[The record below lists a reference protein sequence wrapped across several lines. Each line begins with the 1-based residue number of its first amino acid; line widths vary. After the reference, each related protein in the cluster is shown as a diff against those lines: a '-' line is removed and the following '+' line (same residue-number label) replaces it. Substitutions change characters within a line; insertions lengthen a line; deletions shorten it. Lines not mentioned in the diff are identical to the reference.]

1 MGNPLNPPTL
11 KAGPSFS
18 GNTLINAMDPSRPAI
33 DNFYIAI
40 KNIHFDS
47 TNVNKDTSFTIID
60 WSVSQGTQLT
70 NCVFNMPNYSSGH
83 TGVGQ
88 KSGGDS
94 GTIMGDLTF
103 NGGAVGINLG
113 SGNEQYEVKTVTFN
127 GCSTGI
133 LIQQCFNCVLHNIN
147 FKNNAVG
154 VDMSA
159 STAHATTLI
168 DCAASNVGI
177 VVKTLAEST
186 GDHSLVI
193 ENYSDGGGVSSVV
206 TASGSCILTGSVS
219 NTWVY
224 GNAYGPGSS
233 STARQTGTVY
243 TTTRPASLLSNGK
256 YLALAPR
263 TYQEYD
269 VTQFVNVKTVTG
281 YTVYGDGSHDDTSSL
296 NSIIS
301 TYAGCKILFFPRGV
315 YVVTNTLF
323 FPAGSIVVGEA
334 WSAITASGNNFKN
347 ANSPLVMVKVGN
359 SGDVGVA
366 QFSDMVF
373 TVADVLPGCILVEV
387 NMAGSNPGDVA
398 FWNSHFR
405 VGGAAD
411 SLVETTPACGSTPS
425 GCMAAFLLLHLTAS
439 SSAYIENMW
448 GWTADHDLDGL
459 TQAGQNAVS
468 VGRGMLVEAAQASWL
483 HGLAFEHATL
493 YQFHFLNAQ
502 NVFVAMQQ
510 CESPYW
516 QGTGSPA
523 LAPAPWTPSSA
534 FGDPTFANC
543 APADALCRMAWF
555 LSITGGAHIFIYGSA
570 FWVFYNGYLGGDA
583 SLDQGCQSSY
593 CQSNAVTVAGVTGL
607 NWFNLQTH
615 CTLNMVVDA
624 SGNALAPLSGN
635 WGGWGGDLAAFL
647 EFA

>member
-1 MGNPLNPPTL
+1 MGNPLNPPIL
-11 KAGPSFS
+11 KAGPGFS
-18 GNTLINAMDPSRPAI
+18 GNTLVNAMDPSRPAI
-33 DNFYIAI
+33 NNFYIAI

-47 TNVNKDTSFTIID
+47 TNINKDTSFTIID
-60 WSVSQGTQLT
+60 WSVAQGTQLT
-70 NCVFNMPNYSSGH
+70 NCVFNMPSYSSGH

-113 SGNEQYEVKTVTFN
+113 SSNEQYEVKTVTFN

-133 LIQQCFNCVLHNIN
+133 IIQQCFNCVFHNIN

-154 VDMSA
+154 VDMTA
-159 STAHATTLI
+159 SNAHATTLI
-168 DCAASNVGI
+168 DSAASNVSI
-177 VVKTLAEST
+177 VVNTLTEST

-193 ENYSDGGGVSSVV
+193 ENYSDGGGVGSVV
-206 TASGSCILTGSVS
+206 TASGSTILTGSVS

-224 GNAYGPGSS
+224 GNAYAPGSS

-243 TTTRPASLLSNGK
+243 TTSRPASLLSNGK

-281 YTVYGDGSHDDTSSL
+281 YTVYGDGSHDDTNNL

-334 WSAITASGNNFKN
+334 WSTITASGNNFKN
-347 ANSPLVMVKVGN
+347 ANSPLPMVKVGN

-366 QFSDMVF
+366 QFSDMIF

-387 NMAGSNPGDVA
+387 NIAGSNPGDVA

-411 SLVETTPACGSTPS
+411 SLVETTSACGSTPS
-425 GCMAAFLLLHLTAS
+425 GCMAAFLLLHLTSS
-439 SSAYIENMW
+439 SSAYIEDMW

-459 TQAGQNAVS
+459 TQAGQNTVS
-468 VGRGMLVEAAQASWL
+468 VGRGMLVEATKATWL
-483 HGLAFEHATL
+483 HGVAFEHATL
-493 YQFHFLNAQ
+493 YQFNFLNAQ

-516 QGTGSPA
+516 QGNGSPA
-523 LAPAPWTPSSA
+523 LAPAPWTPSST
-534 FGDPTFANC
+534 FGDPSFADC
-543 APADALCRMAWF
+543 AATDALCRMAWF
-555 LSITGGAHIFIYGSA
+555 MRISGGAHLFIYGSA
-570 FWVFYNGYLGGDA
+570 FWVFYNGYMGGD
-583 SLDQGCQSSY
+583 SSQDQGCQSTY
-593 CQSNAVTVAGVTGL
+593 CQLNAASVAGVTGL

-615 CTLNMVVDA
+615 SSLNMVVDG
-624 SGNALAPLSGN
+624 SGKVLAPLSGN
-635 WGGWGGDLAAFL
+635 WGGWGGDLAAYL
-647 EFA
+647 TYA